1 MKVNRIAVLWYVALP
16 ITLAGCGALPV
27 GNATPDCPVVPTPK
41 AQVLD
46 KTCDVLTIVHF
57 RKGDTFT
64 DPTSKEIL
72 KNNEHYDALCNPVK

>member
-1 MKVNRIAVLWYVALP
+1 MIKLILIAGLTVGILSGCPATIPTQPVCPP
-16 ITLAGCGALPV
+16 I
-27 GNATPDCPVVPTPK
+27 PTPK
-41 AQVLD
+41 AQVID
-46 KTCDVLTIVHF
+46 HTCDVITIVHF